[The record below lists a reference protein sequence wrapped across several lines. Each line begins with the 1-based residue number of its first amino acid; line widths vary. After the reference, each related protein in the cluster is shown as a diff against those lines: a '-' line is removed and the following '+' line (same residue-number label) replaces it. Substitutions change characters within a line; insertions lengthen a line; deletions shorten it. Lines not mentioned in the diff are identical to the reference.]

1 MPELNY
7 PKLIQETLRGV
18 VTRVLSIVAEEGLP
32 GEHYFYVSFRTDHP
46 GVRVPPFLRD
56 QYPDEM
62 SIVLQ
67 NQFWDLE
74 VDAEGFSV
82 TLTFNA
88 ARHRL
93 TVPLAAVTAF
103 VDPTAEF
110 GLRFDGSP
118 AEPSAPAPEP
128 PAPEEPPRS
137 TGGGGEVVRFQP
149 RRRKK

>member
-1 MPELNY
+1 MSEISY
-7 PKLIQETLRGV
+7 PRIIQEALRGV
-18 VTRVLSIVAEEGLP
+18 VTRVLSMVAEEGLP
-32 GEHYFYVSFRTDHP
+32 GEHYFYISFRTGHP
-46 GVRVPPFLRD
+46 EVRVPPFLRD

-82 TLTFNA
+82 TLSFNA
-88 ARHRL
+88 TRHRL

-118 AEPSAPAPEP
+118 AEPPAPEP
-128 PAPEEPPRS
+128 GTPAPEEPPRPA
-137 TGGGGEVVRFQP
+137 GGGSGEVVRFQP
-149 RRRKK
+149 RRRK